1 MPRRTYPGQR
11 LIRILMRTGHIAAA
25 ALLIGGAVRG
35 ETPTDAVVALLVT
48 GSAVTLDALYRDG
61 GDWFRYLGSWVV
73 LAKLGLL
80 VVGLSWPGLLESTC
94 WAALVL
100 GGLIS
105 HAPGRIRQ
113 AALWGPPGPCAVRLA
128 PPLDRPKAMP
138 DATGERAI

>member
-61 GDWFRYLGSWVV
+61 GDWFRYLVAASF
-73 LAKLGLL
+73 LL
-80 VVGLSWPGLLESTC
+80 MALWTLIPDTLDEEDEPGLR
-94 WAALVL
+94 
-100 GGLIS
+100 GG
-105 HAPGRIRQ
+105 
-113 AALWGPPGPCAVRLA
+113 
-128 PPLDRPKAMP
+128 
-138 DATGERAI
+138 